1 MVAAV
6 RVLQPFEFGFE
17 VYLSGCMEKFLL
29 LYIAELFQTGTLKV
43 DLEHQEQISKRQLP
57 DIFRCPLSVT
67 SHADVIHELKPMNQ
81 FNHLQAKKAP
91 SFFSW
96 STRIDEECQKL
107 PLIDICDELMHEY
120 QISTSWSFE
129 TSFSPTEISPCGCDS
144 KA

>member
-17 VYLSGCMEKFLL
+17 VYLSGCMEQFLL
-29 LYIAELFQTGTLKV
+29 LYIAELVQTGTLKV

-81 FNHLQAKKAP
+81 FNHLQAKKTP
-91 SFFSW
+91 YFFHG
-96 STRIDEECQKL
+96 Q
-107 PLIDICDELMHEY
+107 PELTKNVRSSH
-120 QISTSWSFE
+120 
-129 TSFSPTEISPCGCDS
+129 
-144 KA
+144 